1 MPKSYT
7 VIGSSAAGLSAIKNL
22 RQIDL
27 ECQINLISA
36 DDLPSTNKC
45 HWVDYALGNKS
56 KEQLLICT
64 PQFITDYKINYQK
77 AKIVKLDPTSNI
89 LLDSAGVTYKY
100 EKLII
105 ACGQEPN
112 QINLPDCYNLASYS
126 DVKNLQTVKHKNIA
140 SAVIVGAGLTG
151 LEFTDV
157 LKQYLSASSDDK
169 MLINQPELGRKLDFN
184 LQTVIQTLVTSM
196 TGASSDNLAK
206 NYPVI
211 TLIDKQHIPLA
222 QLISDAAGQFII
234 NKLAQININFSGNC
248 EFIPPADIYLN
259 ATGGRPQS
267 WLNVLNNQNGYLL
280 VDQYMRTNYPN
291 IWAAGDCVLVPDKR
305 TNQPVPSTLW
315 PDAILQGAVAGQ
327 AATGQQAKT
336 YAGVMPICSSSFA
349 GVRFAV
355 VSHKPLTGLYDLK
368 LQVQQNDEDYLELY
382 TLNDRLMAYTL
393 IGRCTQAALLKR
405 LILTGESVSEL
416 KL

>member
-22 RQIDL
+22 RQIDS

-45 HWVDYALGNKS
+45 HWVDYALGHKS

-64 PQFITDYKINYQK
+64 PEFIKTFKVNYLE
-77 AKIVKLDPTSNI
+77 AKIIKLDPAANI
-89 LLDSAGVTYKY
+89 LFDSCSQTYKY
-100 EKLII
+100 ENLII
-105 ACGQEPN
+105 ACGLELN
-112 QINLPDCYNLASYS
+112 QIILPNCYNLASYA
-126 DVKNLQTVKHKNIA
+126 DVENLQTVKHKNIA

-151 LEFTDV
+151 LEFSDV
-157 LKQYLSASSDDK
+157 LKQYLSASSNNQ
-169 MLINQPELGRKLDFN
+169 LINLPEFGSKLDFS
-184 LQTVIQTLVTSM
+184 LQTVTQNPSISM
-196 TGASSDNLAK
+196 TGALSDNLAK

-211 TLIDKQHIPLA
+211 TLIDKHNIPLA
-222 QLISDAAGQFII
+222 QLLSDAAGQFII
-234 NKLAQININFSGNC
+234 NKLAQNNINFSGNC
-248 EFIPPADIYLN
+248 KSIPPADIYLN

-267 WLNVLNNQNGYLL
+267 WLNILNNQNGYLL
-280 VDQYMRTNYPN
+280 VDQYMCTNYPN
-291 IWAAGDCVLVPDKR
+291 IWAAGDCVMVPDKR

-327 AATGQQAKT
+327 AAAGLQTKN
-336 YAGVMPICSSSFA
+336 YSGVMPICSSSFA
-349 GVRFAV
+349 DVRFAV
-355 VSHKPLTGLYDLK
+355 VSHKPLIGLDELK

-382 TLNDRLMAYTL
+382 THNDRLMAYTS